1 MTDQFRIV
9 TDPVADSVAASAI
22 FAALPL
28 LTLFVLLGVLRMRA
42 WLAGVISLV
51 VALVVAIVV
60 YAMPVGQALLS
71 ASEGAAFGFFPILWI
86 VLNAIWVYNL
96 TVVSGHFD
104 VLRRSMARVSPDMR
118 IQAIIVAFC
127 FGALLEALAGFGTPV
142 AVTVVMLM
150 ALGFPP
156 IRAAAV
162 ALIANTAPVA
172 FGALATPIVTL
183 GTVAGGAGDDPRL
196 NADTLG
202 AMVGRQTPLLAVVVP
217 LMLVAVIDGRRG
229 VRQTWPAA
237 LVGGVVFAIS
247 QFVASNYI
255 SVPLTDIV
263 ASLASA
269 AAVVLLLR
277 IWQPAEIPDLAEASP
292 SAARI
297 KDEKSGGEGLGG
309 EDEPAEAGGRRATP
323 IGDAVSGSG
332 GTPNEAG
339 SGGGLSEAGSG
350 GGLSEVG
357 GGTPSGG
364 RGLSG
369 VGAGA
374 GTPSGGTGPRDAYDG
389 STVTLS
395 RVDAPAEVV
404 RAYAPYLII
413 IVIFSFVNIGP
424 VKSALAK
431 EPWTV
436 VFGWPGLHVLGGNG
450 KPISSTNFTFG
461 WLPAAGTLM
470 ILAGIL
476 TAIILR
482 VRPGAAV
489 RAYGHTYVSL
499 RHAIV
504 TVMAVLALAYV
515 LNQSGQTNTLGA
527 LLAAT
532 GGFFVFLS
540 PILGWIGVAVTGSDT
555 SANALFG
562 ALQVQTA
569 AKAGLDPLL
578 LAAANSSGGVLGKMI
593 SPQNLAIAA
602 SAVGMAGR
610 EGDIFRRVVGWSV
623 LLLLIMCVLVTLQG
637 TPVLDW
643 MVPGASH

>member
-1 MTDQFRIV
+1 MMDQFRIV
-9 TDPVADSVAASAI
+9 TDPVAGSVAASAI

-42 WLAGVISLV
+42 WLAGVISLL
-51 VALVVAIVV
+51 VALVVATVV
-60 YAMPVGQALLS
+60 YSMPVGQAVLS
-71 ASEGAAFGFFPILWI
+71 AGEGAAFGFFPILWI

-183 GTVAGGAGDDPRL
+183 GTVTSGAADDPRL
-196 NADTLG
+196 NTETLG
-202 AMVGRQTPLLAVVVP
+202 AMVGRQTPLLALVVP

-237 LVGGVVFAIS
+237 LVGGAVFALG
-247 QFVASNYI
+247 QFAAANYI

-269 AAVVLLLR
+269 AALVLLLR
-277 IWQPAEIPDLAEASP
+277 VWQPSESPDLREASAAGPPADPREASTGGPPSAFGAAGAAARAGDSPPAGGGDVGAGKSGAGTTAGGGRQAYVSSTATLGRSDPPAEIA
-292 SAARI
+292 
-297 KDEKSGGEGLGG
+297 
-309 EDEPAEAGGRRATP
+309 
-323 IGDAVSGSG
+323 
-332 GTPNEAG
+332 
-339 SGGGLSEAGSG
+339 
-350 GGLSEVG
+350 
-357 GGTPSGG
+357 
-364 RGLSG
+364 
-369 VGAGA
+369 
-374 GTPSGGTGPRDAYDG
+374 
-389 STVTLS
+389 
-395 RVDAPAEVV
+395 

-413 IVIFSFVNIGP
+413 IAIFSIANIGP
-424 VKSALAK
+424 IKAALAK

-436 VFGWPGLHVLGGNG
+436 IFAWPGLHVLGANG
-450 KPISSTNFTFG
+450 KALSSTDFTFG

-470 ILAGIL
+470 VFAGIL
-476 TAIILR
+476 TALVLR

-489 RAYGHTYVSL
+489 RAYGRTYASL
-499 RHAIV
+499 WQAIV

-527 LLAAT
+527 FLAGA

-540 PILGWIGVAVTGSDT
+540 SILGWIGVAVTGSDT

-569 AKAGLDPLL
+569 GRAGLDPLL

-602 SAVGMAGR
+602 AAVGMAGK

-623 LLLLIMCVLVTLQG
+623 VLLLIMCVLVTLQG

-643 MVPGASH
+643 MVPTSPR